1 MWSRT
6 HFYEDEMIP
15 EILEKAP
22 GEDLGGDL
30 VFRVPEE
37 VKEP

>member
-1 MWSRT
+1 MLSQT
-6 HFYEDEMIP
+6 YFYEGEIIL